1 MATWFK
7 HLSATFKIISGT
19 VVAIFMAGVTMTY
32 KAIAYQKEFKA
43 EILEE
48 VTAMRSQDMT
58 LINERLNN
66 IDKNVGDTKSDV
78 RMIKQHLMDRR

>member
-1 MATWFK
+1 
-7 HLSATFKIISGT
+7 
-19 VVAIFMAGVTMTY
+19 VVDWITY
-32 KAIAYQKEFKA
+32 KAIAFQKEFKA
-43 EILEE
+43 EILQE
-48 VTAMRSQDMT
+48 VKTMKDQDMT